1 MLANFPAWLGQLQR
15 RAFSWTDATPLDRRR
30 AAQVALLVG
39 VVAGLGTWLFMS
51 RPNAPSDFF
60 HYWSATRTLLSGG
73 DPYTTIAE
81 GPANPGHDPTLY
93 PLPGLLLLVPFALL
107 PLAAAGG
114 AFVGVSAGLAA
125 WGIART
131 GVERLPLFLSAP
143 FLLALSLGQWSPA
156 LVAAATIPALGF
168 VVAAKPTIG
177 LAVFLARPRWKT
189 VTAVTV
195 LLIVSLVVQPHWPAE
210 WLANVSNREEK
221 FVPLLRPGGF
231 LLAASL
237 LCWRR
242 PEGRLFAVMMVM
254 PQALFYYDQLLLWL
268 VPRTLKQSL
277 LLSIWSF
284 GIFFTWWRVVARG
297 DPNYVEQAVPYAY
310 SLYFAALGILLWN
323 WLQDRRAPAAPPD
336 GSAAIPP
343 ASSSPNAGARR

>member
-1 MLANFPAWLGQLQR
+1 MLPKLPAWLEHEDRIRLNWSAAAPQ
-15 RAFSWTDATPLDRRR
+15 DRRR
-30 AAQVALLVG
+30 AAQIGVLVG

-93 PLPGLLLLVPFALL
+93 PLPGLLLLIPFAFL

-114 AFVGVSAGLAA
+114 AFIGVTSGLAA

-143 FLLALSLGQWSPA
+143 FLLAVSLGQWSPA
-156 LVAAATIPALGF
+156 LVAAATIPALGII
-168 VVAAKPTIG
+168 VAGKPTIG
-177 LAVFLARPRWKT
+177 LAVFLSRPQWKT
-189 VTAVTV
+189 VALVTLLLV
-195 LLIVSLVVQPHWPAE
+195 VSLIVQPNWPAE

-231 LLAASL
+231 VLALSL

-242 PEGRLFAVMMVM
+242 PEGRLFAVMMLM

-268 VPRTLKQSL
+268 VPRTLRQSL

-284 GIFFTWWRVVARG
+284 GIFLIWWRIVARG
-297 DPNYVEQAVPYAY
+297 EPNYVEQAVPYAY

-323 WLQDRRAPAAPPD
+323 WFQDRRSGRQPD
-336 GSAAIPP
+336 GNAMTP
-343 ASSSPNAGARR
+343 SPIAGSPR